1 MSRDIRDK
9 ETPDVSPPSS
19 NNIQTSLA
27 ENEDITE
34 ANDFLEVREGRKT
47 NQLEYLRHVV
57 MKALWNHPDSRMFK
71 SPVDIIDIGIP
82 NNIKVIAHPICL
94 GCIKTRYR
102 NETYYFYFS
111 LICITL

>member
-1 MSRDIRDK
+1 MSRDEKDK
-9 ETPDVSPPSS
+9 ETPNFSPPSS
-19 NNIQTSLA
+19 NNSQASLA
-27 ENEDITE
+27 EKDDIIQ
-34 ANDFLEVREGRKT
+34 ANDLLEGREGRKT

-57 MKALWNHPDSRMFK
+57 MKALWKHPDSRMFK

-82 NNIKVIAHPICL
+82 NNLKVIAHPICL

-111 LICITL
+111 LI